1 MSGHIRNSIGAYW
14 NSEYSWLNQTYWIGL
29 NFMENEFNGLT
40 AIITGAGSGIGLAV
54 AKGLKARGA
63 KVYGFDLNQGEMAE
77 YATFIKCDIGD
88 ATSVAAAFDE
98 FKKVSKGLDILINN
112 AGIGSLTTV
121 EHETD
126 EIWHKVLNINV
137 VGTARV
143 SKLAIPLLRASKSAA
158 IVNTASIAA
167 TDGIPNRAAYSASK
181 GAVMTLTLAM
191 ATDHLADGI
200 RVNAVNP
207 ATTDTP
213 WVKRLLDL
221 SGDAQSARTALEARQ
236 PMGRMVSPDE
246 IANAIIFL
254 ASPLQASVT
263 GTAISVDGGMHSL
276 RIAKK

>member
-1 MSGHIRNSIGAYW
+1 MDK
-14 NSEYSWLNQTYWIGL
+14 
-29 NFMENEFNGLT
+29 EFAGLT
-40 AIITGAGSGIGLAV
+40 AIVTGAGSGIGLEV
-54 AKGLKARGA
+54 AKGLTQRGA
-63 KVYGFDLNQGEMAE
+63 TVFGFDINQGEMAT

-88 ATSVAAAFDE
+88 AGSVNTAFSE
-98 FKKVSKGLDILINN
+98 FKRSSNSLDILINN

-126 EIWHKVLNINV
+126 EVWHKVLNVNV

-143 SKLAIPLLRASKSAA
+143 SRQAIPLLRASKSAA

-181 GAVMTLTLAM
+181 GAILTLTLAM

-213 WVKRLLDL
+213 WVKRLLDQ
-221 SGDAQSARTALEARQ
+221 SADAKAARTALEARQ
-236 PMGRMVSPDE
+236 PMGRLVSPVE

-254 ASPLQASVT
+254 ASPLQASIA
-263 GTAISVDGGMHSL
+263 GTAISIDGGMHSL
-276 RIAKK
+276 RIPKQ